1 MTSVTIGGATHPDGA
16 RAHAHV
22 EDPDKVGRRWRT
34 GVLLLILADAS
45 FVAAL
50 LFSYFYLRGLNTEK
64 AWLLHGQPTA
74 SIATGWLLAGGAVL
88 SAVLFRW
95 AYQGIRGGSDTR
107 FVSGVAL
114 AVVVLLATTVVQ
126 VVQLSTFPFGLKSSA
141 YSSAMFTLGG
151 ANLFHLLLTLFL
163 GVAMWNR
170 GRRRLYAGNTWQ
182 VQLVGLWWSWIA
194 LAAVLSA
201 LTTSF
206 ITSPNI

>member
-1 MTSVTIGGATHPDGA
+1 MTSVTIGGATQPSG
-16 RAHAHV
+16 AHAHV

-45 FVAAL
+45 FVVAL

-74 SIATGWLLAGGAVL
+74 SIALGWALAGGAVL
-88 SAVLFRW
+88 SAVLYRW
-95 AYQGIRGGSDTR
+95 AYQGIRGGSAAR
-107 FVSGVAL
+107 LVSGVAL
-114 AVVVLLATTVVQ
+114 ALVVLLATTVAQ
-126 VVQLSTFPFGLKSSA
+126 VVQLTTFPFGLKSSA

-170 GRRRLYAGNTWQ
+170 GRRRLYDAGNTWQ
-182 VQLVGLWWSWIA
+182 VQLVGIWWTWIA

-206 ITSPNI
+206 IASPNI

>member
-1 MTSVTIGGATHPDGA
+1 MTSVTIGH
-16 RAHAHV
+16 AHADDVHGHV

-34 GVLLLILADAS
+34 GVLLLILADAA

-74 SIATGWLLAGGAVL
+74 SIALGWLLAGGVVL
-88 SAVLFRW
+88 SAAVYRW
-95 AYQGIRGGSDTR
+95 AYQGIRGGSEAR
-107 FVSGVAL
+107 LVSGSLL
-114 AVVVLLATTVVQ
+114 AVVVLLATTVGQ
-126 VVQLSTFPFGLKSSA
+126 VVQLTTFPFGVKSSA
-141 YSSAMFTLGG
+141 YSSAIFTLAG

-163 GVAMWNR
+163 GVAIWNR
-170 GRRRLYAGNTWQ
+170 GRRRLYDAASHWQ
-182 VQLVGLWWSWIA
+182 VQLVGIWWTWIA

-206 ITSPNI
+206 IASPNV